1 MNLDKIKF
9 PIDNYE
15 KLIKDI
21 SGLNLDEW
29 INFWKKERE
38 VLSYVSDYYGD
49 KYRYDW
55 LWGVILPIL
64 SDVYNLKKS
73 TKKRKVIGLSALP
86 GTGKT
91 TLSLL
96 IKRLSLIMNIRVSVV
111 SMDDFYLPF
120 SEMNLAI
127 KDNPWNVSRGFP
139 GSHSTYLI
147 EDRILEWK
155 NTGIFNYPV
164 FDKSLRNGLG
174 DRSSWEIKSPDVL
187 ILEGWFLGV
196 NQISSEEISKEKV
209 KPCLYSHEVEYRL
222 KIQKNLNEYF
232 KVWQLIEKI
241 WQIKPKEFSYMDD
254 WKSDQENEMLK
265 LKGNA
270 LVDENLKNFLR
281 MLNCSIPQESFN
293 EINSKYIIIL
303 NKNRELLSVSLNSKR
318 NK

>member
-1 MNLDKIKF
+1 MNLKKIKF
-9 PIDNYE
+9 PLDNYE
-15 KLIKDI
+15 ILIEEI
-21 SGLNLDEW
+21 SGLKLDEW
-29 INFWKKERE
+29 ISFWEKERE
-38 VLSYVSDYYGD
+38 ILSHVSEYYGYKCRD
-49 KYRYDW
+49 DW
-55 LWGVILPIL
+55 LWGVVLPL
-64 SDVYNLKKS
+64 LYDVYNLKRSK
-73 TKKRKVIGLSALP
+73 KKRKVIGLSALP

-91 TLSLL
+91 TLGLL
-96 IKRLSLIMNIRVSVV
+96 IEKLSLKMNIKVSVV

-120 SEMNLAI
+120 SEMNFAI

-174 DRSSWEIKSPDVL
+174 DRSSWEIKFPDVL

-270 LVDENLKNFLR
+270 LVDEKLKNFLR

-293 EINSKYIIIL
+293 EIKSRYLIIL
-303 NKNRELLSVSLNSKR
+303 NKNRELISVDLN
-318 NK
+318 N